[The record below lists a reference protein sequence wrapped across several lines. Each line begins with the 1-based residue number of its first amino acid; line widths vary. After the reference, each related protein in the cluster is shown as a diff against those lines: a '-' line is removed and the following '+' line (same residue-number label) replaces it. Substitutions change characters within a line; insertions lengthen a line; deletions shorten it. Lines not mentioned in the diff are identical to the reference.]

1 MVPVKHALITQG
13 LKEEGKCV
21 LLIYVS
27 PTKLFLK
34 MVDVEPAPIIQTGD
48 VY

>member
-13 LKEEGKCV
+13 LKEEEQCV

-34 MVDVEPAPIIQTGD
+34 MVDVEPAPIRQIED